1 MKILTLVL
9 ACVGAVLPAYALDF
23 SGTALTPVEV
33 TPEANSGLEGV
44 YVLDST
50 AGVKMEY
57 AFSGTA
63 PVWHRFSNLGGA
75 FAEPVAATTAGGV
88 SSVTLGAGDMGYI
101 VEHEGRQHCFWIV
114 DYSGHMLVLNSLTPS
129 PEQDCDRL
137 RLDFGGQAEAI
148 PYYSINGRRMEL
160 SRELK
165 VEYTALVFD
174 EESFNYA
181 PRTASETLSSAGA
194 SFSVPNPYMA
204 TAFTLTGDR
213 FLQAWGRGLSVQSAT
228 VDPAGIDA
236 RTRATQATREVDNE
250 QREETEGLGG
260 SAPCDIEFEAAV
272 TDGAVF
278 HEWQISRSP
287 EFDINELTYTDLVF
301 TYTFREQGTIY
312 VRFVAANADA
322 TCEYYSDTYE
332 VFIGESKLEIPNAF
346 SPHNEDGVND
356 LWKVSYK
363 SLVSYECH
371 IFNRWGQQ
379 LFSSTDPSEGWD
391 GKTGSK
397 FVPAGVYYYVIN
409 ATGSD
414 GVRYKR
420 AGDINIIGY
429 EQGST
434 GSTEQP
440 QE

>member
-1 MKILTLVL
+1 MKILTVALMI
-9 ACVGAVLPAYALDF
+9 AGAVVPAYALDF
-23 SGTALTPVEV
+23 SGAALTPVEV
-33 TPEANSGLEGV
+33 APEANSGLEAV
-44 YVLDST
+44 YVVDNTS
-50 AGVKMEY
+50 GVKMSY
-57 AFSGTA
+57 SFSGEA
-63 PVWHRFSNLGGA
+63 PVWSRFSNLGGA
-75 FAEPVAATTAGGV
+75 FSEPVAAITSGGV
-88 SSVTLGAGDMGYI
+88 STVTLAPGDMGYI
-101 VEHEGRQHCFWIV
+101 VEHQGRQHCFWIV
-114 DYSGHMLVLNSLTPS
+114 DYSAHTLALDGLTLS
-129 PEQDCDRL
+129 PEQDCDRV
-137 RLDFGGQAEAI
+137 RLDFAGHAEAI

-165 VEYTALVFD
+165 VEYTGLVFN

-181 PRTASETLSSAGA
+181 PQAAVETLASAGA
-194 SFSVPNPYMA
+194 SFSVPNPYMT

-213 FLQAWGRGLSVQSAT
+213 FLRAWGREQSVQSASLE
-228 VDPAGIDA
+228 PSGIDA
-236 RTRATQATREVDNE
+236 RTRATQATRDADNE

-287 EFDINELTYTDLVF
+287 EFDINELTYNDLVF
-301 TYTFREQGTIY
+301 TYTFQEQGTTY

-322 TCEYYSDTYE
+322 TCEYYGDTYE
-332 VFIGESKLEIPNAF
+332 IFIGESKLEIPNAF
-346 SPHNEDGVND
+346 SPQNQDGVND

-379 LFSSTDPSEGWD
+379 LFSSNDPAEGWD

-397 FVPAGVYYYVIN
+397 FVPAGVYYYVIT
-409 ATGSD
+409 ATGAD
-414 GVRYKR
+414 GVKYKR

-429 EQGST
+429 EQGTPGT
-434 GSTEQP
+434 GQEP